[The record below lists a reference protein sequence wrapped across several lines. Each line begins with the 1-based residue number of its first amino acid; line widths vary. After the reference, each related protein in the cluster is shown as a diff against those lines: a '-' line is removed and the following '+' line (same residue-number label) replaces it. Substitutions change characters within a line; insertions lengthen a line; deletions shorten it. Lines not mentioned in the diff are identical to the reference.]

1 MGRVNSDAKDAQGM
15 YGCEGIKVRYPH
27 VYICPLMQEDAMKNK
42 HTTQKAQNEPP
53 KKQKNLEQGNMS
65 NLLKPSEV
73 SFLGCW
79 VITVWK
85 VVIIDGDQL
94 VRAIWMYL
102 YLNG

>member
-1 MGRVNSDAKDAQGM
+1 MEICWEETTEIPFVLLKTFIAMGRVNSDAKDAQGM

-73 SFLGCW
+73 SFLVC
-79 VITVWK
+79 
-85 VVIIDGDQL
+85 
-94 VRAIWMYL
+94 
-102 YLNG
+102 